1 MRHPRTAAL
10 TSGIASGKS
19 TVSRMFRELGA
30 YVLDADVVA
39 RQVVEPEQPAWR
51 EIVAHFGREILLAD
65 GHLNRKHLGAIVF
78 QQPDERQILERIIHP
93 RVIENINYQEQR
105 LHQTDRERIII
116 VDVPLLIE
124 AAMHTD
130 YSTVI
135 VVYVSEATQL
145 QRLMSREQL
154 SEQAARQRIAAQMPL
169 SEKLNYATHVI
180 SNDGTLAQTQQQV
193 QAIYQE
199 MLNVE
204 C

>member
-1 MRHPRTAAL
+1 MKHPKTAAL
-10 TSGIASGKS
+10 TGGIASGKS
-19 TVSRMFRELGA
+19 TVSRMFQKLGA

-39 RQVVEPEQPAWR
+39 RQVVEPEQPAWQ
-51 EIVAHFGREILLAD
+51 EIVAHFGHEILLAD
-65 GHLNRKHLGAIVF
+65 GHLDRKRLGAIVF
-78 QQPDERQILERIIHP
+78 QQPDERRILERMIHP
-93 RVIENINYQEQR
+93 RVIEQINHQEHL
-105 LHQTDRERIII
+105 LHQTEHDRIII

-124 AAMHTD
+124 ASMHTD
-130 YSTVI
+130 YATVI
-135 VVYVSEATQL
+135 VVYASEATQL

-154 SEQAARQRIAAQMPL
+154 SEHAARQRLAAQMPL
-169 SEKLNYATHVI
+169 SEKLNYATHII